1 MIKLS
6 KFQSLLPQVYIIF
19 LLLFNSVY
27 AAEENILIYNAAST
41 SDMINEI
48 SNEWEKITNYRAR
61 ASSSSSSSLAKQ
73 IINGAPANI
82 YISASWLWIEE
93 LKK

>member
-6 KFQSLLPQVYIIF
+6 KFQSLLPQVFIIF
-19 LLLFNSVY
+19 LLLFNSVH
-27 AAEENILIYNAAST
+27 AAEGNILIYNAAST

-73 IINGAPANI
+73 IFNGAPANI
-82 YISASWLWIEE
+82 YISL
-93 LKK
+93 LGYGLMN